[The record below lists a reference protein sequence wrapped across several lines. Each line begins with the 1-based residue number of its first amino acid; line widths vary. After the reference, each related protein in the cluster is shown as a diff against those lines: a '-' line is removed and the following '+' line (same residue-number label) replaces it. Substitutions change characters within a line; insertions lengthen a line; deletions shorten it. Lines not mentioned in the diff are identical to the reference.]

1 MQAFIMMQRV
11 NLTGYSLPTVN
22 YSNSISE
29 EFPNSNRSYK
39 VESGISRRYFR
50 DHLPVNA
57 SITNGTVSDNYIEF
71 VLNSNQ
77 QEFFD
82 LNSFSLELKLKI
94 TLANGADLPD
104 TAKLTVVD
112 GLGHRIL
119 SRCSMFLNGS
129 PCQSSSHHGLFNTI
143 KSYLH
148 MSKDVLS
155 SIGSNMYYKSD
166 DTKFY
171 DEYVTASFE
180 TQSADETMIQTN
192 CKKVI
197 HLMIPLNFDLSSSN
211 FYLLNGVDIRL
222 RFDLAS
228 PQLLINSV
236 DGVDYNYAIQ
246 TVKLWTQ
253 KIVPNPDALFSLN
266 KNLLTNNAS
275 IEYIFERP
283 IIKNFVF
290 PAGYSMLSLDNIFN
304 GVTPHKLYLFFIRQS
319 SVNGNYKD
327 NAAFLTHCNVS
338 SLQLHVNGNNISQL
352 SANFPDHVANIFHH
366 TLINLGSEKNLLS
379 LSNFKKGRTIF
390 AWDLRSSDSDDVLP
404 IERSGNV
411 RLTIQTQ
418 QPNTENIIVFVV
430 GMTTGLIEIDAAKR
444 VKTSYLL

>member
-1 MQAFIMMQRV
+1 MLQRA

-39 VESGISRRYFR
+39 VESGISHRYFR

-57 SITNGTVSDNYIEF
+57 SLTNGTVSDNYVEF

-94 TLANGADLPD
+94 NTPDGGDLSP
-104 TAKLTVVD
+104 TVNLSVID
-112 GLGHRIL
+112 GLGHRLL
-119 SRCSMFLNGS
+119 SKCSMFLNGS
-129 PCQSSSHHGLFNTI
+129 PCQSSSHYGLFNAI

-148 MSKDVLS
+148 MGKDALS
-155 SIGSNMYYKSD
+155 GIGSNMFYKAQ
-166 DTKFY
+166 DTEIF
-171 DEYVTASFE
+171 DEYEEDAYE
-180 TQSADETMIQTN
+180 DQSPDETAIQST
-192 CKKVI
+192 CKKII
-197 HLMIPLNFDLSSSN
+197 HMMIPLNFDLSTSN

-228 PQLLINSV
+228 PQLLINSF
-236 DGVDYNYAIQ
+236 DGVDYNYTIQ

-266 KNLLTNNAS
+266 KNLLTNNS
-275 IEYIFERP
+275 TIEYIFERP

-290 PAGYSMLSLDNIFN
+290 PSGYSMLSLDNVFN
-304 GVTPHKLYLFFIRQS
+304 GITPHKLYLFFIRQS
-319 SVNGNYKD
+319 SVNGTYKD

-352 SANFPDHVANIFHH
+352 NGDFPDHIANIFHH
-366 TLINLGSEKNLLS
+366 TLINLGSEKNLLT
-379 LSNFKKGRTIF
+379 LSNFKQGRTIF
-390 AWDLRSSDSDDVLP
+390 TWDLRSSNSDDVLP

-411 RLTIQTQ
+411 RLTIQTKE
-418 QPNTENIIVFVV
+418 PNKENVIAIVV
-430 GMTTGLIEIDAAKR
+430 GMTTGLIEIDATKR